1 MLRPKT
7 LSNALP
13 ILPLSILPKCLQP
26 IRLKALGMG
35 LLATIA
41 GVMPWGIISPSI
53 AQGNGGSP
61 SAELSRN
68 SRFDRFCRV
77 SAAEVQR
84 KETLRI
90 KAQESPQTRSAYQA
104 IVEEQGRWLQ
114 ACRQSQWPKQQAM
127 WLRLYP
133 CDVQDD
139 RLAKVLDQVVS
150 AGYNQV
156 FLEVFYDGRVLLP
169 QAENV
174 TAWPSV
180 VTTPGYENV
189 DLMAKT
195 IAAGRERG
203 LEVHAWLFTLNFGY
217 SYSERSDRSAVI
229 ARNGRNQSSL
239 DLLQGETQVFID
251 PYHPLAQSDYIQLL
265 DLVLQRKPDGFLF
278 DYVRYP
284 RGTGSASVVSQV
296 KDLLIYSPAAQ
307 SALLKRALNNKG
319 RELIDRFLKKGFV
332 SVGDLDQVNKQ
343 YPQEG
348 EPLWQG
354 RSVPPP
360 QPPNSQPPNSQPIP
374 AAQQQARIQQELW
387 LLGVAHAH
395 RGVLDFL
402 EMAIQTVRSQNLRA
416 GAVFF
421 PGGNQMVGQSGFDAR
436 LQPWNQFSPTIAWNP
451 MSYAACGRTD
461 CILAEIQRV
470 LSQAPNGTFIQPV
483 LAGAWNTG
491 GDRPSLEE
499 QMTAIQRSFPQ
510 VNAVSHFAYSWQYPQ
525 DDRER
530 KFCRL

>member
-7 LSNALP
+7 SSKVLP
-13 ILPLSILPKCLQP
+13 ILPKCLQP
-26 IRLKALGMG
+26 IRLKAWGIG
-35 LLATIA
+35 LLGTIA
-41 GVMPWGIISPSI
+41 GFSPWGLISPSI
-53 AQGNGGSP
+53 AQVNESSP
-61 SAELSRN
+61 RAELSRAN
-68 SRFDRFCRV
+68 ASLDRFCRV
-77 SAAEVQR
+77 SDSEAQR
-84 KETLRI
+84 KEALRM
-90 KAQESPQTRSAYQA
+90 KAQASPQNQSAYQA
-104 IVEEQGRWLQ
+104 IVQEHGRWLQ
-114 ACRQSQWPKQQAM
+114 TCRQSHWPDQQAI

-139 RLAKVLDQVVS
+139 RLFKVLDQLVS

-169 QAENV
+169 ESENP

-180 VTTPGYENV
+180 ITTPGYEKV
-189 DLMAKT
+189 DLMARA
-195 IAAGRERG
+195 IEAGRQRG
-203 LEVHAWLFTLNFGY
+203 LEVHAWMFTMNFGY

-239 DLLQGETQVFID
+239 DLLEGETQVFID
-251 PYHPLAQSDYIQLL
+251 PYHPLAQSDYAQLL
-265 DLVLQRKPDGFLF
+265 NLVLQRKPDGLLF

-284 RGTGSASVVSQV
+284 RGTGTASVVSQV

-307 SALLKRALNNKG
+307 AALLKRALNNKG

-332 SVGDLDQVNKQ
+332 SAGDLDQVNKL

-360 QPPNSQPPNSQPIP
+360 RPANTPPIP
-374 AAQQQARIQQELW
+374 LAQQQARIQQELW
-387 LLGVAHAH
+387 LLSVAHAH

-402 EMAIQTVRSQNLRA
+402 ETAIRTVRSQNLRA

-421 PGGNQMVGQSGFDAR
+421 PGGNQTVGQFGFDAR
-436 LQPWNQFSPTIAWNP
+436 LQPWDQFSNTIAWNP

-470 LSQAPNGTFIQPV
+470 ISKAPTGTFIQPV
-483 LAGAWNTG
+483 LAGSWNTG

-499 QMTAIQRSFPQ
+499 QMAAIQRSFPQ
-510 VNAVSHFAYSWQYPQ
+510 IKAVSHFAYSWQYPQ
-525 DDRER
+525 DDRDR